1 MIKNL
6 FQTSILFL
14 QVFQR
19 MHTQYV
25 YYSAPSTKSASNP
38 CSNKLFVDNTAVCY
52 CFRGESV
59 VQHQGQINFQMDIP
73 FFGVIFAGGKQFR
86 NINLNLNVASDP
98 NLQGFAIQH
107 ISSQAVFIECQFKV
121 NVNDSIMQS
130 SLVSG
135 KGDLKIFNCQ
145 LEFNSTSLLTAGL
158 VHTAMA
164 LSIKDSSLLVDIDG
178 DQIGVIALYAYGA
191 IEVVRVNLLG
201 AVHSLTS
208 QLVHSCFNNPS
219 ITVINTTN
227 NLNVVSICLYG
238 AFRQTGSI
246 ELNQPELIC
255 ETSFSIQHLD
265 SLIVSAQSTTQSAS
279 TMAGDTVFNNQI
291 FFDTTIFFANGFT
304 TGSAT
309 AFSLFGTQVTQFYK
323 LKIDS
328 SSPIQLNC
336 YGSLLSISTGLY
348 FNMISI
354 NIQVQTNSSFNFLQ
368 NLANTATNIKIQNI
382 KINSI
387 FTGTAS
393 GQFSI
398 VQTARGI
405 LSIKFY
411 QVTGQYT
418 SSIYS
423 SFGPLIS
430 LSSAI
435 IDIKY
440 CKINPSNIAVGNQ
453 SSFVFGNVMG
463 KVFIARIIIIY
474 GQSSNLKQLT
484 AITTTLANRFQY
496 GGVVFQLQPQSNATI
511 VNITLLL
518 YINHNTEFIQNSG
531 SIASFNSPTST
542 LQLRSICI
550 QMKFQSQNIDTFGC
564 LGQITTTVSVENLNY
579 DVDFVNEFI
588 RYKIGL
594 VGVAQGL
601 LISGKFKNI
610 KIKQNM
616 VDIANNGIQDYSA
629 LIIAYSMSTNLITF
643 QNILVLQA
651 QINTMSNGGVIL
663 GCSQGGTIEISD
675 VVINNTEIN
684 CQLQSGLIIGRAI
697 TQSNVSIS
705 NFAINSSSV
714 MQWDDSAE
722 YLAGVVSVIENSQIT
737 IQNGAVND
745 LGIEKNNNYAS
756 AIISKSQSSNC
767 SLQNITINGSK
778 VNGSENIGAVLTDL
792 LTSNLTVQ
800 NIYITN
806 CLFNGTTGV
815 GVLGLVNNSNISITN
830 GLIYLTDFTSEQIV
844 GAIANANT
852 STINIVQFNMSNTSI
867 ESQNGYGGFIGGIL
881 LNCTII
887 GTQITVSSSEITQA
901 NLNFRAFS
909 GMCAGALQQ
918 SKITIS
924 SSSFSVTSALDDRT
938 FTLFGQTQKG
948 SINTL
953 IISITGV
960 TFTPLVLKH
969 CIGACINNIGF
980 EMPII
985 CNIED
990 QNGLVQY
997 FDDQNICQTGNTIT

>member
-1 MIKNL
+1 MNKNM

-14 QVFQR
+14 TVLQ
-19 MHTQYV
+19 MTQIKMIYQ
-25 YYSAPSTKSASNP
+25 SILSTKSTSNP

-73 FFGVIFAGGKQFR
+73 FFGVIFTGGKQFR

-98 NLQGFAIQH
+98 NLMGFAIQH

-130 SLVSG
+130 SLISG
-135 KGDLKIFNCQ
+135 KGDLKIFNCR

-178 DQIGVIALYAYGA
+178 DQIGVITLYAYGA

-201 AVHSLTS
+201 AFHSLTS
-208 QLVHSCFNNPS
+208 QLVHSSFNNPS
-219 ITVINTTN
+219 ITVVNTTN

-255 ETSFSIQHLD
+255 ETPFSIQPLD
-265 SLIVSAQSTTQSAS
+265 SLIVSASDTMKSAS
-279 TMAGDTVFNNQI
+279 TMAGETVFNNQI

-323 LKIDS
+323 LKIES

-336 YGSLLSISTGLY
+336 YGSLLSISAGLY

-368 NLANTATNIKIQNI
+368 NLANTGTNIVIQNI
-382 KINSI
+382 QINSI
-387 FTGTAS
+387 ITGTAS

-398 VQTARGI
+398 IQTARGN

-411 QVTGQYT
+411 SVTGQYT
-418 SSIYS
+418 STIYS
-423 SFGPLIS
+423 SFGVLIS

-440 CKINPSNIAVGNQ
+440 CKINPSNFVVGNQ

-463 KVFIARIIIIY
+463 KVFIVRIIIIY

-496 GGVVFQLQPQSNATI
+496 GGVVFQLQPQSNVTL

-518 YINHNTEFIQNSG
+518 CINHNTEFIQNSG

-542 LQLRSICI
+542 LQLKSICM
-550 QMKFQSQNIDTFGC
+550 QMKYQSQNIDTFGC
-564 LGQITTTVSVENLNY
+564 LGQITTTVNVENLVY
-579 DVDFVNEFI
+579 DVEFVNEFI
-588 RYKIGL
+588 RYQIGL

-601 LISGKFKNI
+601 LISGKFKYI
-610 KIKQNM
+610 KIKQSM
-616 VDIANNGIQDYSA
+616 VDITNHGIQDYSG
-629 LIIAYSMSTNLITF
+629 LIIANSMSTNIISF
-643 QNILVLQA
+643 QNIQVLHA
-651 QINTMSNGGVIL
+651 QINTMSNGGVII
-663 GCSQGGTIEISD
+663 GCSQGGTIQISD
-675 VVINNTEIN
+675 VVINDTEIN
-684 CQLQSGLIIGRAI
+684 CQLQSGLIIGRI
-697 TQSNVSIS
+697 IMQSNVSIS
-705 NFAINSSSV
+705 NFAINSSSL
-714 MQWDDSAE
+714 MQWDDNAE
-722 YLAGVVSVIENSQIT
+722 YLGGIVSVIENSQIFVS
-737 IQNGAVND
+737 NGMVND
-745 LGIEKNNNYAS
+745 LGIEQDNNFAS
-756 AIISKSQSSNC
+756 AIISKMQASNC
-767 SLQNITINGSK
+767 SLQNIT
-778 VNGSENIGAVLTDL
+778 VNGSTVNGTENIGAILANMQA
-792 LTSNLTVQ
+792 SNLTVLNINIMNCLINGTTTVGILGLLNNSNCSIINSQ
-800 NIYITN
+800 IYITD
-806 CLFNGTTGV
+806 LK
-815 GVLGLVNNSNISITN
+815 
-830 GLIYLTDFTSEQIV
+830 SEQIV
-844 GAIANANT
+844 GAIATANT
-852 STINIVQFNMSNTSI
+852 SSINIVQFNISNTSV
-867 ESQNGYGGFIGGIL
+867 ESQNGYGGFIGGVV
-881 LNCTII
+881 LNCTLT
-887 GTQITVSSSEITQA
+887 GTQITVQFSEITQE

-909 GMCAGALQQ
+909 GMCVGALQQ
-918 SKITIS
+918 SQLIFTQ
-924 SSSFSVTSALDDRT
+924 SSFSVTSVLDDKT

-948 SINTL
+948 SIKTL

-960 TFTPLVLKH
+960 TFNPLVNKY
-969 CIGACINNIGF
+969 CIGACINNEGF

-985 CNIED
+985 CTIED
-990 QNGLVQY
+990 QVGLVQY
-997 FDDQNICQTGNTIT
+997 FDEQNICQTGNIIT